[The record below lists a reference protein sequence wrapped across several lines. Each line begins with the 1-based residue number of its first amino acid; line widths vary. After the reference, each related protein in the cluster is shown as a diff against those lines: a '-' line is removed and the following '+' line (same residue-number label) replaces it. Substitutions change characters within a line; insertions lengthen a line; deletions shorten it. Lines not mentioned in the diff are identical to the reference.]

1 MKNQLS
7 VAIIT
12 HSRLNDLLHAI
23 ASLLLQDNITEI
35 LIIDNNSTNGT
46 KQIIERFSRTSRIP
60 IRVIFEP
67 NSGRSYARNK
77 ALDEC
82 KTRWLAFIDDDCV
95 VSQDWSKAML
105 FTLQK
110 NHPNVVIGKCISYQT
125 SIVPLVENFYERWW
139 KEKNLYKNKI
149 LNYEIFDTKNII
161 FDRLFL
167 KRNKLSFEPG
177 FGKAI
182 GEDYDLGIRL
192 QATQA
197 KASYQPNAI
206 AYHKYSSTLS
216 DLFKTNYRKMY
227 STVVINH
234 LHQKLLMQRSPEN
247 QPSFWT
253 FFKNIL
259 TEHKISSLKAITIL
273 LALKAFIFF
282 NQHLFSIL
290 QLYLPVHIK
299 RSDLS

>member
-12 HSRLNDLLHAI
+12 HSRLNDLLHAV
-23 ASLLLQDNITEI
+23 ASLLIQDNIYEI
-35 LIIDNNSTNGT
+35 LVIDNNSTNGT
-46 KQIIERFSRTSRIP
+46 KQIIERFSKTSRTP
-60 IRVIFEP
+60 IRVIFESNP
-67 NSGRSYARNK
+67 GRSYARNK
-77 ALDEC
+77 ALDMC

-95 VSQDWSKAML
+95 VSQNWSKAIL
-105 FTLQK
+105 STLQK
-110 NHPNVVIGKCISYQT
+110 DLPNVVIGKCISYQT
-125 SIVPLVENFYERWW
+125 SIVPLVENFFERWW
-139 KEKNLYKNKI
+139 KEKNLYRNKV

-167 KRNKLSFEPG
+167 KRNRLSFAPG
-177 FGKAI
+177 FGKVI
-182 GEDYDLGIRL
+182 GEDYDLGVRL

-206 AYHKYSSTLS
+206 AYHKYSDTLS

-234 LHQKLLMQRSPEN
+234 FHQKLLMFRSPEN
-247 QPSFWT
+247 HPSFWT
-253 FFKNIL
+253 FFKNISA
-259 TEHKISSLKAITIL
+259 EHKISSLKAILVL

-282 NQHLFSIL
+282 NQCLFTIL
-290 QLYLPVHIK
+290 QLYLPTHIK